1 MERCRRP
8 ERPRVEGD
16 GHALGRKQALMTMA
30 TMDLIGE
37 EDGRQR
43 RRDNNRRVRGRG
55 LGTGE
60 GRGCFRAWRREAER
74 VAHEGREREEEG
86 QTIRVGGGKNG
97 GIGEE
102 ADGGGGRARV
112 ERKADARDGR
122 TEERKK
128 VITRFFFLH
137 FILFRSRD
145 RVNRIWKPLTNHQ
158 TNMKKHKKRKD
169 KNIKMI
175 GSLSSCQ

>member
-1 MERCRRP
+1 
-8 ERPRVEGD
+8 
-16 GHALGRKQALMTMA
+16 MTMA

-43 RRDNNRRVRGRG
+43 RRDNSRRVRGRG
-55 LGTGE
+55 LGTCE

-112 ERKADARDGR
+112 EGLRGKWRNQVDGR
-122 TEERKK
+122 GLKR
-128 VITRFFFLH
+128 
-137 FILFRSRD
+137 ILGNFD
-145 RVNRIWKPLTNHQ
+145 L
-158 TNMKKHKKRKD
+158 
-169 KNIKMI
+169 
-175 GSLSSCQ
+175 